1 MTSSLLPPWL
11 PDWEGAVEIAGR
23 IDADGLRGLVGELLD
38 LVFTEDTVFLDS
50 LPEGLESALV
60 PPLNILAEIYE
71 GGASPTELVVA
82 SRLVRRSSIPYIND
96 GPEELKVLIEALP
109 E

>member
-1 MTSSLLPPWL
+1 VA
-11 PDWEGAVEIAGR
+11 EAVEADAANAGH
-23 IDADGLRGLVGELLD
+23 

-50 LPEGLESALV
+50 LPESLESVLV
-60 PPLNILAEIYE
+60 STLNVLAEIYE
-71 GGASPTELVVA
+71 GDANSTELVVA
-82 SRLVRRSSIPYIND
+82 SRLVRRSVFPYIND